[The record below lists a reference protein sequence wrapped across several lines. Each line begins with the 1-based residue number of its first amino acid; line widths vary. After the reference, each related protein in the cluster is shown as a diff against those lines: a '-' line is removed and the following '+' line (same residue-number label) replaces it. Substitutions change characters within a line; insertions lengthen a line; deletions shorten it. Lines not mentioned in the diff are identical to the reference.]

1 MKVKP
6 RGKIYSLNEGY
17 AEAWSEGLKSYIAEK
32 KSTAVSIR
40 LHIAEIRFGIS
51 IIL

>member
-32 KSTAVSIR
+32 KSTAVSTIHTDYEAPLVLSR
-40 LHIAEIRFGIS
+40 A
-51 IIL
+51 